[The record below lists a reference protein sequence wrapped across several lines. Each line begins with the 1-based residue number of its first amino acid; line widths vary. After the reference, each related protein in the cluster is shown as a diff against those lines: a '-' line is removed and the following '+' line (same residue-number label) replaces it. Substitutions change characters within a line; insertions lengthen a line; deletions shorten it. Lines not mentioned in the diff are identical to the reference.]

1 MYIYAITE
9 NQLWKLFFIFMFP
22 RTIFK
27 NYYKKLFLKIL
38 PNRTKSAFIID
49 FRKRFQTFYHLND
62 KNFQV
67 LKRFETIPEI
77 TTRRALSQSTLMGFL
92 FRGIL

>member
-9 NQLWKLFFIFMFP
+9 NQLW
-22 RTIFK
+22 
-27 NYYKKLFLKIL
+27 KLFLKIL